1 METVCWLWRVWNL
14 DFGFTA
20 NRLFVYMSKCSS
32 LMFLGNVTMIDSPLF
47 IHTHSLLYMSRHFL
61 FLLSHKCGFSLILLL
76 TVPVLIT
83 FVSVVLASALSPFF
97 SVVSSLVFNSWKT
110 RRVCLEWLGCA
121 EVSLSCVLTQL
132 SNSFLLSRKYDPRHW
147 SAWSITILKNQFPVL
162 LFLLKVL
169 YGLDNMLIFLS
180 FIHYILLLCECRAIL
195 APCLLLVLL
204 LPLILTCLTGWKN
217 SAFCILCTSFTP
229 CLFF

>member
-1 METVCWLWRVWNL
+1 MWLQLNFIVNGASF
-14 DFGFTA
+14 D
-20 NRLFVYMSKCSS
+20 YICKCCACLSS
-32 LMFLGNVTMIDSPLF
+32 F
-47 IHTHSLLYMSRHFL
+47 
-61 FLLSHKCGFSLILLL
+61 
-76 TVPVLIT
+76 
-83 FVSVVLASALSPFF
+83 SPFF

-121 EVSLSCVLTQL
+121 EASLSCVLTQL

-195 APCLLLVLL
+195 APCLLLVPLL

-217 SAFCILCTSFTP
+217 LAFCILCTSFTP
-229 CLFF
+229 CLFFFNYYYYYYPLRIYFIFCK